1 MRVHAQRR
9 SDRLF
14 PVFPCMNWLVKI
26 PFWAS
31 LAFYGADEYR
41 EAFDIA
47 LDSYF
52 EAFYAAEV
60 VHRSHLSTNQ
70 S

>member
-1 MRVHAQRR
+1 M
-9 SDRLF
+9 
-14 PVFPCMNWLVKI
+14 
-26 PFWAS
+26 PFLTI
-31 LAFYGADEYR
+31 LAFHGVDEYR

-47 LDSYF
+47 LDSCF
-52 EAFYAAEV
+52 EAFDAAEV